1 MLLGFVHV
9 RVFKRIILDEY
20 SAFRYNIGVTKL
32 QGRVK
37 FPIGGYSPRAK
48 AGVGE
53 IPTPTVQSGW
63 KKFAFFIA

>member
-9 RVFKRIILDEY
+9 HVFSRIMLDVDSIL
-20 SAFRYNIGVTKL
+20 RYNISVTKL